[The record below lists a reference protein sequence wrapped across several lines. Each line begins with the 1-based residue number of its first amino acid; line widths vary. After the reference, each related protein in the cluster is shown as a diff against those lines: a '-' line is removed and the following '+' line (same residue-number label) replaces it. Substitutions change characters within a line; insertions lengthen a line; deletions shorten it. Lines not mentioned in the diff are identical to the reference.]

1 MRGRVG
7 DQHSFVFEFSAQI
20 CEHLAFFLV
29 SFEGPVLFSERHRTV
44 LALVFAVEF
53 CTNAVAGVMTELSRD
68 AEACTA
74 SPAVLSP
81 FQCSQCVDH
90 DQVLFVDLCEIVSS
104 SVISHCCVQ
113 R

>member
-1 MRGRVG
+1 
-7 DQHSFVFEFSAQI
+7 
-20 CEHLAFFLV
+20 V
-29 SFEGPVLFSERHRTV
+29 SFEGPVLSFERHRTV

-90 DQVLFVDLCEIVSS
+90 DQVLFVDLCEIRSS
-104 SVISHCCVQ
+104 RIFYEQDEQQECFPAWEIHRCQFS
-113 R
+113 